1 MAKDTKDLK
10 ADRNV
15 EDLPVS
21 RRTFVQTTAGIGA
34 TGLLGAALN
43 GCASTEISHTAGQVP
58 GGSILSTDE
67 RFEERKDDLVWQV
80 IKPAR
85 SPDIIIDAK
94 SSADVISAVNY
105 ARNNKLKIIAKSG
118 GHSMTGSFVRD
129 EGVLLNLLPMRQV
142 SVDPVSKIVSVEPG
156 TWGPSLLQKLSE
168 YGLGFP
174 VARGASVAVGGY
186 LLGGGLGFNPNTW
199 GIGCD
204 SILAADVVNAE
215 GELIT
220 VSAKNYPELYW
231 AVRGAGPGLCGIVTK
246 FYIQAYDLPG
256 SIMTAQYV
264 HPLAEHAKVGA
275 ALEALVPS
283 SDHLLELIL
292 LITGN
297 PDKQAVADGA
307 SEYVCMVNV
316 VAYGE
321 TAEHSQ
327 RLLKTIADSPLAESP
342 LTKTEYQ
349 ATNLAILT
357 GDTGAAFP
365 RGRMATEG
373 VWSNS
378 IAPVVSVLAERVEL
392 AATPITTVSIRFLGN
407 AVMPKNAAFSIIGS
421 TNRLSVL
428 TWENE
433 NDDDTIKQWLADT
446 MTALKPFSLGHYIN
460 NEDVVNF
467 PQRNQGSFSAHSWT
481 KLRALKQKYD
491 TNGVFHDYYGVG

>member
-1 MAKDTKDLK
+1 MTKDKKGLQ
-10 ADRNV
+10 ADRTL
-15 EDLPVS
+15 EDVTVS
-21 RRTFVQTTAGIGA
+21 RRIFVQTAASIGA
-34 TGLLGAALN
+34 TGLLSTALT
-43 GCASTEISHTAGQVP
+43 GCD
-58 GGSILSTDE
+58 STDNSE
-67 RFEERKDDLVWQV
+67 STGLPGASLLRTDEQFQERKDDLVWQV

-94 SSADVISAVNY
+94 SSTDVISAVNY
-105 ARNNKLKIIAKSG
+105 ARDNNLKIIAKSG
-118 GHSMTGSFVRD
+118 GHSMTGSFVRED
-129 EGVLLNLLPMRQV
+129 GVLLNLLPMRQI
-142 SVDPVSKIVSVEPG
+142 SVDQSSKIVAVEPG
-156 TWGPSLLQKLSE
+156 TWGPSLLQKLGD

-199 GIGCD
+199 GIACN
-204 SILAADVVNAE
+204 SILAADVVTAE

-220 VSAKNYPELYW
+220 VSEKNYPELYW

-246 FYIQAYDLPG
+246 FYIQAYDLPS

-264 HPLAEHAKVGA
+264 HPLADHAKVGA

-321 TAEHSQ
+321 SEEHS
-327 RLLKTIADSPLAESP
+327 RSLLKTIADSPLGESP
-342 LTKTEYQ
+342 LAKTEYQ
-349 ATNLAILT
+349 ATNLAVLT

-378 IAPVVSVLAERVEL
+378 IAPVVSVLADRVNQ

-407 AVMPKNAAFSIIGS
+407 AAMPQNAAFSVIGS
-421 TNRLSVL
+421 TNILSVL
-428 TWENE
+428 TWEDE
-433 NDDDTIKQWLADT
+433 KDDDAINQWLADT
-446 MTALKPFSLGHYIN
+446 MTALQPFSLGHYIN

-467 PQRNQGSFSAHSWT
+467 PERNRASFSADSWT

-491 TNGVFHDYYGVG
+491 SNGVFHDYYGVG